1 MEKRHKYTRE
11 EDNFLIKNVKGKTLK
26 ELTNMINKEFDLNL
40 TENSISN
47 RKVKLGI
54 KSGNIGGRFE
64 KGHIPANKGKP
75 MKPEQYE
82 KCKKTMFKRG
92 HIPANRREVG
102 SERVTKDGYL
112 KIKIQDGQGN
122 KNWILKHR
130 FIYEQVNGPIPK
142 RHKVIFADGNK
153 RNFEIDNLLL
163 VSYSEQLIINKNNLL
178 KSDKELTKTGVTI
191 AKVMNKVNKRKKD
204 L

>member
-1 MEKRHKYTRE
+1 MEKRHKYTKE

-26 ELTNMINKEFDLNL
+26 ELTNMINKEFNLNL

-92 HIPANRREVG
+92 NIPANRREVG

>member
-1 MEKRHKYTRE
+1 MEKRHKYTKE

-92 HIPANRREVG
+92 NIPANRREVG

-142 RHKVIFADGNK
+142 SHKVIFADGNK

>member
-1 MEKRHKYTRE
+1 MEKRHKYTKE

-26 ELTNMINKEFDLNL
+26 ELTNMINKEFNLNL

-92 HIPANRREVG
+92 NIPANRREVG

-142 RHKVIFADGNK
+142 SHKVIFADGNK
-153 RNFEIDNLLL
+153 R
-163 VSYSEQLIINKNNLL
+163 
-178 KSDKELTKTGVTI
+178 
-191 AKVMNKVNKRKKD
+191 KKD